1 MPTFNMLLHVWHKFL
16 KVSSVF
22 FLYSKL
28 SSELTFE
35 NFASMTTFNVLLHVW
50 DKFSN
55 VISVVILCSKLSS
68 ELIFEI
74 FRQYDDTPNV
84 LPHVWLDA
92 KTVRM
97 SLCSVKVYNVGYTE

>member
-35 NFASMTTFNVLLHVW
+35 NFAIMTTFNVLLHV
-50 DKFSN
+50 
-55 VISVVILCSKLSS
+55 
-68 ELIFEI
+68 
-74 FRQYDDTPNV
+74 
-84 LPHVWLDA
+84 
-92 KTVRM
+92 
-97 SLCSVKVYNVGYTE
+97 